1 MQSAPKRLPNLPNF
15 AQDQILVK
23 MMQEGRNRGRRC
35 RLESVLDIL
44 HSQALQMDVE
54 LLLLLLLRVWSPTTA
69 VRCDCNTWRR
79 FGSK

>member
-1 MQSAPKRLPNLPNF
+1 MQSAPKRPPNLSNF

-23 MMQEGRNRGRRC
+23 MMQEGRNLGRRC
-35 RLESVLDIL
+35 RLESVLDLL

-54 LLLLLLLRVWSPTTA
+54 LLLLLLQVWSPTTA